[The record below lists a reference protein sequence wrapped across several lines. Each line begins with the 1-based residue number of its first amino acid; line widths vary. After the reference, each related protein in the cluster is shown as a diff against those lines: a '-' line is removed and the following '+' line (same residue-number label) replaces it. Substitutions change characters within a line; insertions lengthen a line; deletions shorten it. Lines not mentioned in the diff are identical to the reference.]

1 LHIDA
6 LLQDS
11 VFQSGLLVSEDRFLL
26 LYPAHE
32 GYNFFLIDTPPDQ
45 VDRVKELLEVSL
57 ANRGVEVMHTS
68 DRLASYLAVEN
79 TYLSTFQALGGLGLV
94 LGSLGLGVVLLRGV
108 WERRGE
114 LALLRALGF
123 RRVTLG
129 WLILAEN
136 GFLLLLG
143 LATGALSALVA
154 VAPHLLAGGGQVPVL
169 QLLALFAVVLIVGL
183 AAGTVAVIGTLRAP
197 LIPALRRE

>member
-1 LHIDA
+1 MMEL
-6 LLQDS
+6 
-11 VFQSGLLVSEDRFLL
+11 GLAD
-26 LYPAHE
+26 
-32 GYNFFLIDTPPDQ
+32 
-45 VDRVKELLEVSL
+45 
-57 ANRGVEVMHTS
+57 RGVEVTRTS

-123 RRVTLG
+123 RRLTLG
-129 WLILAEN
+129 FLVLAEN
-136 GFLLLLG
+136 GVLLVLG

-154 VAPHLLAGGGQVPVL
+154 VAPHLLAGGGQV
-169 QLLALFAVVLIVGL
+169 
-183 AAGTVAVIGTLRAP
+183 
-197 LIPALRRE
+197 